1 MDTLI
6 IWLII
11 ISTVITTIVNF
22 AKPAYEQFAGKRAV
36 TINIWLSFLLGIAS
50 AFAILPYIGIEL
62 WIGATILIW
71 LWLGTGSTVFY
82 DLWKLIQN
90 LGSTKKN
97 ADVNESDKT
106 WESLSNNEE
115 SHEPEESTMN

>member
-22 AKPAYEQFAGKRAV
+22 AKPAYEPFAGRRAT
-36 TINIWLSFLLGIAS
+36 TINIWLSFVLGVAS
-50 AFAILPYIGIEL
+50 AFAIIPYLDIQI
-62 WIGATILIW
+62 WVWATILIW
-71 LWLGTGSTVFY
+71 LGLGTGSTVFY

-90 LGSTKKN
+90 LGSTKKDT
-97 ADVNESDKT
+97 DVEVSKKT
-106 WESLSNNEE
+106 WETLSDNKEVHE
-115 SHEPEESTMN
+115 S